1 MEDWIIRLVEW
12 GHYWGVA
19 LLMLLETIFPPIPS
33 EIIMTVAGVS
43 SARGNMN
50 LAGTIAAGTAGAMLG
65 NWIWYWVAVKFGEAR
80 MQIFI
85 DRYSRWLTLDW
96 EEVERGHRL
105 FRKHG
110 SIIVLIARM
119 LPTLRSLISIPA
131 GLFGMTLRRFLIFS
145 TIGTAGWTAA
155 LACAGYFLGSQFED
169 VEKWLGPLSTLVIA
183 GIVLTYVWRLA
194 RWNVTHPKKAAPA
207 TPLDVHSD
215 THPEA

>member
-33 EIIMTVAGVS
+33 EVIMTVAGVS
-43 SARGNMN
+43 SARGTMN

-65 NWIWYWVAVKFGEAR
+65 NWIWYWVAVKFGEKR
-80 MQIFI
+80 MHVFI

-96 EEVERGHRL
+96 DEVERGQSL
-105 FRKHG
+105 FRKYG

-131 GLFGMTLRRFLIFS
+131 GLFGMTFRRFMIFS
-145 TIGTAGWTAA
+145 TIGSAGWTAA
-155 LACAGYFLGSQFED
+155 LACGGYFLGSQFDD
-169 VEKWLGPLSTLVIA
+169 VEKWLGPVSTLVIA
-183 GIVLTYVWRLA
+183 AIVLTYVWRLL
-194 RWNVTHPKKAAPA
+194 RWKPKPVPM
-207 TPLDVHSD
+207 PLDVRSD
-215 THPEA
+215 THPKA